1 MMLKQSRKNM
11 LVISDQDMLRAGNQ
25 LLFRAIEGYIHG
37 GFDVVFLTHEKQDT
51 NLANP
56 RDLFGDLTRHLKVVR
71 VTMESSLLRVG
82 RKAKRIFL
90 DPNAK
95 RDNTTSEPVAD
106 FPPAPESIV
115 DFLPAASNSGTY
127 AKIYRSYFNRKLL
140 NAAVY
145 LNKIYRFDIICG
157 YEGMVT
163 PVARRIAD
171 RFRLPLFNRFQ
182 GTFLKKPL
190 EDGTAKKLYPY
201 HLKGT
206 QVPADFYVMENDGTG
221 GLEVLLKLGHPKE
234 RILFLLDGIRKD
246 IYRPHL
252 KKEEVYGPYQ
262 IPVNENTRII
272 LTLSKLSQWKR
283 HDRVIG
289 AMPEILKSVPDA
301 FLVIAHRGPLRQQLE
316 AYARR
321 LGVADRVVFTGPVP
335 HEEVDRFLNT
345 CDVYVNCNDWSNL
358 SNTVLEALEC
368 GRPVVSIDDGSLDGI
383 VTNGENGFLVSLDCI
398 RTELPERI
406 IRILKN
412 DEMARSISA
421 MARRFAE
428 ERLIDWEKRMS
439 IEVARI
445 RSLLGL

>member
-1 MMLKQSRKNM
+1 MISPNRKRM

-37 GFDVVFLTHEKQDT
+37 GFDVVFLTHEKQDS
-51 NLANP
+51 NLADP
-56 RDLFGDLTRHLKVVR
+56 QELFGDLVRHLKVVR
-71 VTMESSLLRVG
+71 VSMQSLLLRVG
-82 RKAKRIFL
+82 REAKRILL
-90 DPNAK
+90 DPSTK
-95 RDNTTSEPVAD
+95 SVNTTSEPVAD
-106 FPPAPESIV
+106 FPPAPETIV
-115 DFLPAASNSGTY
+115 DFLLAASNKGLVQ
-127 AKIYRSYFNRKLL
+127 KIYRSFFNRRLRS
-140 NAAVY
+140 AAIA
-145 LNKIYRFDIICG
+145 LHKTQPFDIVCG
-157 YEGMVT
+157 YEVMAT
-163 PVARRIAD
+163 PVARQVAD
-171 RFRLPLFNRFQ
+171 TLRLPLFNRFQ

-190 EDGTAKKLYPY
+190 EDGTARKLYPY
-201 HLKGT
+201 YLKGT
-206 QVPADFYVMENDGTG
+206 QVPADLYVMENDGTG

-234 RILFLLDGIRKD
+234 KILFMLDGIRKD
-246 IYRPHL
+246 IYKPHV
-252 KKEEVYGPYQ
+252 KKEKVYGPYE
-262 IPVNENTRII
+262 IPVDRNTRII

-283 HDRVIG
+283 HDRIIG

-335 HEEVDRFLNT
+335 HAEVYRFLNT

-383 VTNGENGFLVSLDCI
+383 VANGENGFLVSLDCI
-398 RTELPERI
+398 RTELPDRI

-428 ERLIDWEKRMS
+428 ERLIDWDKRMS

-445 RSLLGL
+445 RSVLGL